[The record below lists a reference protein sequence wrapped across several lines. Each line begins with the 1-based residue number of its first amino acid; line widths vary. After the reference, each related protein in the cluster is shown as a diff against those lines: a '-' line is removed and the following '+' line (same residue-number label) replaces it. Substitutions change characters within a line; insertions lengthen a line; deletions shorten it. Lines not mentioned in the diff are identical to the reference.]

1 MHNSKGTVWPR
12 SAYFVFVAVSFS
24 SSFSNDFFHLRRQ
37 REEVGKGLRMDS
49 MNRWKLK
56 RRWEGAGESV
66 CCVSLQREEM
76 LAMKKKND
84 DHDDEKKE
92 MNGSWVAK
100 RGQKCCCC
108 CFKGLLY
115 ISVTN
120 LVARK
125 IHRKNDDVNRV
136 NTSSSGCS
144 IHFLVLIS

>member
-1 MHNSKGTVWPR
+1 ME
-12 SAYFVFVAVSFS
+12 AE
-24 SSFSNDFFHLRRQ
+24 
-37 REEVGKGLRMDS
+37 EEVRKCRRECLLRIAA
-49 MNRWKLK
+49 
-56 RRWEGAGESV
+56 EGGDVGYE
-66 CCVSLQREEM
+66 
-76 LAMKKKND
+76 KKND